1 MTHKQTAFMLSFLIL
16 GIALCLLA
24 PDAMALKDDA
34 MKDSAQHLEAL
45 VRGNLA
51 RIVVGCGILWG
62 VVHGVVQSKPI
73 LVGGSVGTGVLY
85 AASNYWIDNAF
96 TLLI

>member
-1 MTHKQTAFMLSFLIL
+1 MTHKQTAFVLSFLIL
-16 GIALCLLA
+16 GIVLCFLA
-24 PDAMALKDDA
+24 PEAMALKDDA
-34 MKDSAQHLEAL
+34 MKASAQHLESL

-51 RIVVGCGILWG
+51 RIIVGCGILWG
-62 VVHGVVQSKPI
+62 VVHGIIQTKPI

-85 AASNYWIDNAF
+85 AGANYWIDNAF

>member
-1 MTHKQTAFMLSFLIL
+1 MNRNSTIFLIAF
-16 GIALCLLA
+16 IALGVGICLLA
-24 PDAMALKDDA
+24 PEALALKDDA
-34 MKDSAQHLEAL
+34 MKSSAEHLEKL

-51 RIVVGCGILWG
+51 RIVVGCGVLWG
-62 VVHGVVQSKPI
+62 VVHGLIQTKPI

-85 AASNYWIDNAF
+85 AAANYWIDSAF

>member
-1 MTHKQTAFMLSFLIL
+1 MNSKSTVFIIFLVAL
-16 GIALCLLA
+16 GLVICLLGH
-24 PDAMALKDDA
+24 DAMALKEDA
-34 MKDSAQHLEAL
+34 MKSSAEHLEKL

-51 RIVVGCGILWG
+51 RIIVGCGVLWG
-62 VVHGVVQSKPI
+62 VVHGLVQTKPI

-85 AASNYWIDNAF
+85 AAANFWIDSAF

>member
-1 MTHKQTAFMLSFLIL
+1 MNNKSAIFLISL
-16 GIALCLLA
+16 LVVGVGICLLV
-24 PDAMALKDDA
+24 PDAMALKEDA
-34 MKDSAQHLEAL
+34 MKSSTQHLETL

-51 RIVVGCGILWG
+51 RIVVGCGVLWG
-62 VVHGVVQSKPI
+62 VVHGLVQTKPI

-85 AASNYWIDNAF
+85 AAANAWIDSAF